1 MKPNHDSLFCDKF
14 LNDKKEVS
22 SSPSISESFDSVS
35 PRNFSNC
42 AEIKIEDDKT
52 KKNLATSKLL
62 KFKNHVLRALKNRR
76 ITRTLTKKT
85 EVNSFH
91 SAKQLNLDHLP
102 PLVINNVKMFVT
114 KIRKAG
120 YLNNL
125 TTLRPFDLK
134 IINDYSHVVEEN
146 QRDYSIKRNHFLYY
160 FFRLIVHFFDFPIF
174 SLNIPLIHPYNKF
187 KLLWDVFIY
196 IVTIFL
202 MFFIPFEI
210 AFQSEVIEIYG
221 KYFSCA
227 LLLDMFFE
235 MNTLSFLYGSEVR
248 NRKQIFFNYWKS
260 YFFPDLIAL
269 MSIICGS
276 KEFLGGSFMKHMTLF
291 FFSKIFTLMK
301 VSKRL
306 MNRFQIRYQWKG
318 IKNLI
323 ILFLV
328 IFLITHIT
336 ACGWFYIG
344 NVSVSTPDEKNW
356 IKAQS
361 LIDQSWYIKYMS
373 SFYWSSVTVMTV
385 GYGDITPQNYIERF
399 YCLCVILLGCMILP
413 YSINSIGFIIQDIN
427 REHTKFE

>member
-1 MKPNHDSLFCDKF
+1 
-14 LNDKKEVS
+14 
-22 SSPSISESFDSVS
+22 
-35 PRNFSNC
+35 
-42 AEIKIEDDKT
+42 
-52 KKNLATSKLL
+52 
-62 KFKNHVLRALKNRR
+62 
-76 ITRTLTKKT
+76 
-85 EVNSFH
+85 
-91 SAKQLNLDHLP
+91 
-102 PLVINNVKMFVT
+102 
-114 KIRKAG
+114 
-120 YLNNL
+120 
-125 TTLRPFDLK
+125 
-134 IINDYSHVVEEN
+134 
-146 QRDYSIKRNHFLYY
+146 
-160 FFRLIVHFFDFPIF
+160 
-174 SLNIPLIHPYNKF
+174 
-187 KLLWDVFIY
+187 
-196 IVTIFL
+196 
-202 MFFIPFEI
+202 
-210 AFQSEVIEIYG
+210 
-221 KYFSCA
+221 
-227 LLLDMFFE
+227 
-235 MNTLSFLYGSEVR
+235 
-248 NRKQIFFNYWKS
+248 
-260 YFFPDLIAL
+260 
-269 MSIICGS
+269 
-276 KEFLGGSFMKHMTLF
+276 MKHMTIF